1 MAEFLEVTAAWEGGY
16 RSLVSARGHEIQVD
30 EPESAGGQNS
40 GHDADRGALR
50 GRGELLLPG
59 AWRTWPASASL
70 ELPGLRVTARAERAG
85 SELRYGRLVVEAGAD
100 VPDERLAKLIEP
112 ARRCCWVSNTL
123 AGELELEYR
132 YTPVDARSPE

>member
-1 MAEFLEVTAAWEGGY
+1 MADFLEVTAAWEGGY
-16 RSLVSARGHEIQVD
+16 RSLVSARGHEIQID
-30 EPESAGGQNS
+30 EPESAGGQNT
-40 GHDADRGALR
+40 GLMPTEVLCAAVAGCYCLALAHVAAKR
-50 GRGELLLPG
+50 
-59 AWRTWPASASL
+59 SL

-85 SELRYGRLVVEAGAD
+85 SELRYGRLVVEARAD
-100 VPDERLAKLIEP
+100 VPNERLAGLIEP

>member
-1 MAEFLEVTAAWEGGY
+1 VAEFLEVTATWEGGY
-16 RSLVSARGHEIQVD
+16 RSLVSARGHEIEVD
-30 EPESAGGQNS
+30 EPESAGGQDTGLMPTEVLCAAVAS
-40 GHDADRGALR
+40 CYCLALAHVAGKR
-50 GRGELLLPG
+50 E
-59 AWRTWPASASL
+59 L

-100 VPDERLAKLIEP
+100 VPDDRLAKLIEP